1 MLLFFGTCKYE
12 IIRYRL
18 YNLVAAQ
25 RQAADQVLTRA
36 PARRYTRTVATVT
49 SFSTRHAYSIDGSTN
64 NIPASSLM
72 RLGPTSACSL
82 KSCRDSGMTSGTGTW
97 AVFSSSLTATA
108 RHSRLS
114 AQHACQNAAEVALSW
129 DAKET
134 HPWDHDRNSKNDEP
148 GAKKRSVAHR
158 TSHTKNEIFTAARC
172 H

>member
-1 MLLFFGTCKYE
+1 MWSVPRGSPTCLASLCAHQDPKARLSFLL
-12 IIRYRL
+12 
-18 YNLVAAQ
+18 
-25 RQAADQVLTRA
+25 
-36 PARRYTRTVATVT
+36 
-49 SFSTRHAYSIDGSTN
+49 
-64 NIPASSLM
+64 
-72 RLGPTSACSL
+72 
-82 KSCRDSGMTSGTGTW
+82 
-97 AVFSSSLTATA
+97 

-134 HPWDHDRNSKNDEP
+134 HPVTPDQVTAHSHMRAHWKCSACLHKWQAPALVKTAGKTGCPKCGKAHAGRKPDGTRQKHPTFAVAKHALLKQWDHDRNSKNDEP